1 VPLLFL
7 SCSSLG
13 LGNAVDEVDTIP
25 SYSSGHVPPEERY
38 LNEDDVLDM
47 QSYADIQAFPS

>member
-1 VPLLFL
+1 
-7 SCSSLG
+7 
-13 LGNAVDEVDTIP
+13 VDEVDTIP

-47 QSYADIQAFPS
+47 QSYADIQAFPLSNRHHKGDE